1 MEQLCFGML
10 TFCRVVFALPRRQLP
25 SSPLTGRQ
33 ACSIGRVGTGEGVAW
48 CRAAAQM
55 SCRLR
60 YCFGMFFEHC
70 CLGFRVYWV
79 GGCQNSFVSA
89 VFGVLLESGS
99 AVREHVS
106 VDFQPQVSKK
116 GVFSSSDIG
125 AVNAGLR
132 LEIRSPT
139 CYIPPGCNFSESP
152 GCVRSHPCA
161 CLFAASESSVVR
173 YTSMKYRGGYSCV
186 EGVRGDGTG
195 EAEERWRIRER

>member
-1 MEQLCFGML
+1 M
-10 TFCRVVFALPRRQLP
+10 
-25 SSPLTGRQ
+25 
-33 ACSIGRVGTGEGVAW
+33 AW

-106 VDFQPQVSKK
+106 VDFQPQGFKK

-173 YTSMKYRGGYSCV
+173 YTSMKYREDIVAWKAYEEMEQEKQKKGGES
-186 EGVRGDGTG
+186 GKDDAGTK
-195 EAEERWRIRER
+195 EQKQQHD